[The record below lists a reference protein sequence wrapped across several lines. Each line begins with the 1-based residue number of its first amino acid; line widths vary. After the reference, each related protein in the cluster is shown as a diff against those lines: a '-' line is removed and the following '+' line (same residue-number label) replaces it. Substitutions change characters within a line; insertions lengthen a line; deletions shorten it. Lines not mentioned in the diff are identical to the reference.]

1 MVTVEV
7 PVEPD
12 VKLTDGVAAIVK
24 SGDATVN
31 MNVAFTEWVSE
42 PLVAL
47 TMMTYVPAMFAL
59 QRIRAVPELRTL
71 FGVIASQVRPV
82 GTESVRLTV
91 PTKPFNEPMMKL
103 ELTVEPTFEVAG
115 GRAAIVKSMKLNV
128 AVAECERELL
138 VPVMARV

>member
-1 MVTVEV
+1 MATVDV

-47 TMMTYVPAMFAL
+47 TMNT
-59 QRIRAVPELRTL
+59 
-71 FGVIASQVRPV
+71 
-82 GTESVRLTV
+82 
-91 PTKPFNEPMMKL
+91 
-103 ELTVEPTFEVAG
+103 
-115 GRAAIVKSMKLNV
+115 
-128 AVAECERELL
+128 
-138 VPVMARV
+138 